1 MKRIGLFICLLLPLF
16 MQAQTLRE
24 LFINMPDSI
33 CLLLTK
39 NDRADFADF
48 LDSKMRAQV
57 KNKFGKQSEM
67 KALTEDYLLLETT
80 SASNLQVKLLPVND
94 SVDVIFAVETYKGP
108 ANDSRLTVY
117 STSWKELPLKDYI
130 TLPSLN
136 DFLLASDT
144 IDEER
149 RNIAL
154 KKADMNLMA
163 ATFLPETNTLSFAY
177 TTINY
182 LDKEA
187 AEELRPFLKP
197 EQLVYEWKDGCFILK

>member
-1 MKRIGLFICLLLPLF
+1 MKRIVLFICLLLPLF
-16 MQAQTLRE
+16 VQAQTLRE

-80 SASNLQVKLLPVND
+80 SASNLQMKLLPVND
-94 SVDVIFAVETYKGP
+94 SVDVIFVVETYKGP
-108 ANDSRLTVY
+108 ANDSHLTVY
-117 STSWKELPLKDYI
+117 STSWKELPLRNYI

-136 DFLLASDT
+136 DFLLVSDT
-144 IDEER
+144 IDVER
-149 RNIAL
+149 KNIAL

-163 ATFLPETNTLSFAY
+163 ATLLPGTNTLSFAY
-177 TTINY
+177 TTIDY
-182 LDKEA
+182 MDKDG
-187 AEELRPFLKP
+187 AEELRSFLKP
-197 EQLVYEWKDGCFILK
+197 EQLIYEWRDGCFILK

>member
-1 MKRIGLFICLLLPLF
+1 MKRIVLFICLLLPLF
-16 MQAQTLRE
+16 VQAQTLRE

-80 SASNLQVKLLPVND
+80 SASNLQMKLLPVND
-94 SVDVIFAVETYKGP
+94 SVDVIFVVETYKGP
-108 ANDSRLTVY
+108 ANDSHLTVY
-117 STSWKELPLKDYI
+117 STSWKELPLRNYI

-136 DFLLASDT
+136 DFLLVSDT
-144 IDEER
+144 IDVER
-149 RNIAL
+149 KNIAL

-163 ATFLPETNTLSFAY
+163 ATLLPGTNTLSFVY
-177 TTINY
+177 TTIDY
-182 LDKEA
+182 MDKDA
-187 AEELRPFLKP
+187 AEELRSFLKP
-197 EQLVYEWKDGCFILK
+197 EQLIYEWRDGCFILK